1 MDVFQG
7 WYKDGTE
14 GTVDY
19 RFLSAFFLILRIAH
33 GGKIIAISLIDNKTM
48 KKKCMLIQVL
58 FVGVLQILIGSL
70 FFVLKPYKKIWMSNV
85 DAIIF
90 TLAGCYMLIETL
102 NNRLLFISV
111 TIVIIL
117 VVVLI
122 LICVFYKNLWK
133 TRTNTVYSVCKSLL
147 LLNIH
152 LLFCKLIIAIIVFSH
167 E

>member
-1 MDVFQG
+1 
-7 WYKDGTE
+7 
-14 GTVDY
+14 
-19 RFLSAFFLILRIAH
+19 
-33 GGKIIAISLIDNKTM
+33 
-48 KKKCMLIQVL
+48 MLIQVL

-133 TRTNTVYSVCKSLL
+133 TRTNTV
-147 LLNIH
+147 
-152 LLFCKLIIAIIVFSH
+152 
-167 E
+167 